1 MLNKELRKA
10 LIDRDMK
17 VQELAQKLGI
27 SSNYLS
33 MVIHNQRPA
42 WNLRDKIAEILS
54 RKREELWKEKNEKIE
69 REAKRIYRR
78 THSLEA
84 RDKFIQKELK
94 KEHENDKCSK
104 KD

>member
-10 LIDRDMK
+10 LIDKDMK

-42 WNLRDKIAEILS
+42 WNLRDKIAEILG
-54 RKREELWKEKNEKIE
+54 RKKVELWKE
-69 REAKRIYRR
+69 
-78 THSLEA
+78 
-84 RDKFIQKELK
+84 DKQSVKGGE
-94 KEHENDKCSK
+94 
-104 KD
+104 